1 MEKEVFQIL
10 INHEG
15 KDISIVVDD
24 METAQLLLNGEKE
37 YINNILVYVFI
48 YSIMDSFFFIF
59 LFADH
64 DAAQQFLNHLQ
75 QKENENI
82 LGGNAELDEKTSLN
96 EVWCRKKPNEI
107 DLEAT
112 AQLLKLRNELS
123 SQFNDKKTVKAK
135 LWLRIAQELKKN
147 FNLGDNGA
155 EKCRQKFSNLQ
166 RCYLNYVKHQ
176 KTTGSEKNDDI
187 PPFFEELHSIL
198 GKIFSIIFHIYFDKF
213 N

>member
-1 MEKEVFQIL
+1 MVRKNVLSLFTNYL
-10 INHEG
+10 CMN
-15 KDISIVVDD
+15 SVY
-24 METAQLLLNGEKE
+24 NG
-37 YINNILVYVFI
+37 LT
-48 YSIMDSFFFIF
+48 FFIF

-82 LGGNAELDEKTSLN
+82 SLGGSTEVNERTSLN
-96 EVWCRKKPNEI
+96 EIWCRKKPNEI

-123 SQFNDKKTVKAK
+123 SQFDDKKTVKAK
-135 LWLRIAQELKKN
+135 LWQRIAKELIKN

-176 KTTGSEKNDDI
+176 KTTGSEKSDDI
-187 PPFFEELHSIL
+187 PPFFDELHSIL
-198 GKIFSIIFHIYFDKF
+198 GKIFYS
-213 N
+213 